1 MLGVVWWSL
10 VAIGVLLVLGAAARR
25 EQRITLLTA
34 AAAVLFVA
42 GALAILSVGLVFVAA
57 GAGCAAWAAHERRT
71 APAAGQVGDT
81 PAGH

>member
-10 VAIGVLLVLGAAARR
+10 ATVGILLVLGAAARR
-25 EQRITLLTA
+25 DQRVPLLNA
-34 AAAVLFVA
+34 AAAALVVA

-71 APAAGQVGDT
+71 GIPG
-81 PAGH
+81 